1 MHQEWVPQCEARNYF
16 RMVEVLLSTP
26 SEFTY
31 MELLRSLVAAG
42 MGESTAKRK
51 IPRLVEIK
59 LLRKDENRYR
69 VVWKKW
75 FRKQSR
81 EGSSVYSDT
90 TDTATHLRSLTLRY
104 IVVYI
109 HASRCFFNAP

>member
-1 MHQEWVPQCEARNYF
+1 
-16 RMVEVLLSTP
+16 MVEVLLSTP

-31 MELLRSLVAAG
+31 MELLRSLMATG

-51 IPRLVEIK
+51 IPWLVEIK

-81 EGSSVYSDT
+81 EGSLVYSDT
-90 TDTATHLRSLTLRY
+90 TDTATHLRPITLRY
-104 IVVYI
+104 IVVYL
-109 HASRCFFNAP
+109 HASRCFFNAS

>member
-16 RMVEVLLSTP
+16 RMVEVLLSIP

-31 MELLRSLVAAG
+31 MELLRSLMATG

-51 IPRLVEIK
+51 IPRLVEMK

-69 VVWKKW
+69 VVRKKW

-90 TDTATHLRSLTLRY
+90 TDTATHLRPITLRY
-104 IVVYI
+104 IVVYL
-109 HASRCFFNAP
+109 HESRCFFNAP